1 MPARITRKSPF
12 TDRYFTMEF
21 DLYEQDEF
29 ESRILAWQAGKCLIQ
44 DAFPELSDDA
54 REFIKTGITPDEWEK
69 YMGGDDDT

>member
-1 MPARITRKSPF
+1 MPAKFSNQSPF
-12 TDRYFTMEF
+12 TDRYYTMEF

-29 ESRILAWQAGKCLIQ
+29 ESRYLAWQGGKCLLQ

-54 REFIKTGITPDEWEK
+54 REFIKSGITPEEWTK